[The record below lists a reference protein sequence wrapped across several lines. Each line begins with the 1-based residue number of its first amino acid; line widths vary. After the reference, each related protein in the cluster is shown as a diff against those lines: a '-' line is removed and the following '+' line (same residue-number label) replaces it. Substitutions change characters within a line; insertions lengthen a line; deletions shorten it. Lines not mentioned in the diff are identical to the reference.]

1 MLKQT
6 LLIVTAAALA
16 TVVFA
21 AQSQPVTAA
30 PARAAPRAQ
39 QRPEP
44 RPAQSP
50 TARPAEAAVP
60 REQLPAPARQPEPP
74 GQVVNVKLDILIT
87 DEGSPGEPSRKT
99 VSMVVADR
107 SAGSIRTG
115 GTLIP
120 TDLGA
125 QALTINV
132 DASPTILRDGA
143 IRVQFGLE
151 YQPRPGADPK
161 QPTAAPTRMSQV
173 NERLAVIVQDG
184 KPLVISQAADAASDR
199 KITVELK
206 ATILK

>member
-6 LLIVTAAALA
+6 ILIVTAAALA
-16 TVVFA
+16 TGSA
-21 AQSQPVTAA
+21 LAQTR
-30 PARAAPRAQ
+30 PAAAPRPAVATTRAPQ
-39 QRPEP
+39 ARPPQPTP
-44 RPAQSP
+44 RPAE
-50 TARPAEAAVP
+50 TVAP
-60 REQLPAPARQPEPP
+60 REQTPAPARQPEPP
-74 GQVVNVKLDILIT
+74 GQAVNIKLDIMIT
-87 DEGSPGEPSRKT
+87 DEGAPGEPSRKT

-120 TDLGA
+120 TDFGGP
-125 QALTINV
+125 QTLTINV

-161 QPTAAPTRMSQV
+161 QPSAAPTKMSQV

-184 KPLVISQAADAASDR
+184 KPLVISQAADAALDR